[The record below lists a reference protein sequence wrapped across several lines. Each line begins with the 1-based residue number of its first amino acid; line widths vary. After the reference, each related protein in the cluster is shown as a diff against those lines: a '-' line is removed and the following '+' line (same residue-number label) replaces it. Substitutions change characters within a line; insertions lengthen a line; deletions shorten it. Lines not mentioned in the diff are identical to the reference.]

1 MPRFHKLGVYHLAQ
15 TVLKDCVELTSGRSG
30 VGDLSNQIRRAA
42 VSVVSNICEGC
53 GTGSEKAFVRY
64 LVLARASA
72 NELQGQLEIL
82 TTLGQVAEDHPVH
95 DRCDHVGR
103 CLTALI
109 RRNSG

>member
-1 MPRFHKLGVYHLAQ
+1 MPRFHNLSVYHLAKQ
-15 TVLKDCVELTSGRSG
+15 VLRDCVELTSGRSG

-53 GTGSEKAFVRY
+53 GTGPGKAFVRY
-64 LVLARASA
+64 LILARASA

-82 TTLGQVAEDHPVH
+82 ATLGQVADDHPVH

-103 CLTALI
+103 CLTTLI
-109 RRNSG
+109 RRLSG

>member
-1 MPRFHKLGVYHLAQ
+1 MPRFHNLSVYHLAQ
-15 TVLKDCVELTSGRSG
+15 AVLKDCVELTSGRAG

-82 TTLGQVAEDHPVH
+82 ATLGQVADDHPMH
-95 DRCDHVGR
+95 DCCDHLGR

-109 RRNSG
+109 RRCSG

>member
-1 MPRFHKLGVYHLAQ
+1 MPRFHKLSVYHLAKQ
-15 TVLKDCVELTSGRSG
+15 VLRDCVDLTSDRSG

-82 TTLGQVAEDHPVH
+82 ATLGQVADDHPVH

-109 RRNSG
+109 RRCSG